1 MLQGGAKSIGPLVAQ
16 CPLLEDFRFSTTRVP
31 EAGGVVLGEALGNCT
46 RLKRLNLSDNTY
58 NMGGATALAASLAK
72 MPEMEWLNL
81 CDTGLTEDGA
91 VLVMRATAGMAGW
104 AHAFS
109 PSWVVFTQMPRGV
122 RGVFSRWAASSSR
135 RRCCVSG

>member
-109 PSWVVFTQMPRGV
+109 RWVA
-122 RGVFSRWAASSSR
+122 FSHRCHEGLGESFLAGASSRR